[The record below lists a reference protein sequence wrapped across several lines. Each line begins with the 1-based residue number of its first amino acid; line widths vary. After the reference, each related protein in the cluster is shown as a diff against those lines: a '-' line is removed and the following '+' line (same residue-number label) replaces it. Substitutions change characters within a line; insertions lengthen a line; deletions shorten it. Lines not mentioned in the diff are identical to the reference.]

1 MRILQSLGGFTRLV
15 VIGAVVA
22 SGSLS
27 SDSAMAADDKQVC
40 LGAYISAQRLRNEDK
55 LVEAREQLLLCARDV
70 CPATLKKD
78 CTTWAAEVEQA
89 LPSVVI
95 EARNSDGG
103 DVIDV
108 KVTVDG
114 KPFTDRIDG
123 KPKNINPGVHT
134 FHYETEGAPAMDE
147 KVAIRAGDKMRKL
160 TVKFNNKGK
169 SPPGAAT
176 ASPDSS
182 AAPDSSAGP
191 SPTSTGDKVEGT
203 RPVPAAVYALGGI
216 GLVGF
221 GVFTYFALKFD
232 SQVSDLDACK
242 PSCAQSKV
250 DDASTTRT
258 ISYIPLGVGVVG
270 VGVATILYLTRPT
283 VDNKSEARGPR
294 FDVKQI
300 SGGGLATFSTTF

>member
-1 MRILQSLGGFTRLV
+1 MRVSQCFSGFTRIV
-15 VIGAVVA
+15 VISAVVA
-22 SGSLS
+22 SGWLF
-27 SDSAMAADDKQVC
+27 SDTAKAADDKQIC

-55 LVEAREQLLLCARDV
+55 LVEAREQMLLCARDV

-78 CTTWAAEVEQA
+78 CTTWAGEVEQA

-95 EARNSDGG
+95 EARNADGG

-114 KPFTDRIDG
+114 KPFADRIDG
-123 KPKNINPGVHT
+123 KSRSINPGVHT

-160 TVKFNNKGK
+160 TVKFANKGK
-169 SPPGAAT
+169 PTPGAASAT
-176 ASPDSS
+176 PNAST
-182 AAPDSSAGP
+182 APDSSAGP
-191 SPTSTGDKVEGT
+191 SPTSTADKPGE
-203 RPVPAAVYALGGI
+203 RPVPTSVYILGGVGVV
-216 GLVGF
+216 GL

-232 SQVSDLDACK
+232 SQVSDLDSCK
-242 PSCAQSKV
+242 PRCQQSQV

-258 ISYIPLGVGVVG
+258 ISYVPLGIGVVG

-283 VDNKSEARGPR
+283 ASAKTEAAGPH
-294 FDVKQI
+294 FDVKQVT
-300 SGGGLATFSTTF
+300 GGGLATFSTTF